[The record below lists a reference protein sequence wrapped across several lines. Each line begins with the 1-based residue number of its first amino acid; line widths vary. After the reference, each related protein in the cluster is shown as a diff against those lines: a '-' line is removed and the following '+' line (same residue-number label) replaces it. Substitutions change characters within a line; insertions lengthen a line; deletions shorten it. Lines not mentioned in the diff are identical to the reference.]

1 MFSRSATLS
10 LRGNSCVAMSTI
22 SKVRS
27 ALVPTRSFHSAYA
40 PASCSGGCR
49 RRSLPKPN
57 GAVPFVDPALAAP
70 DAPIWWTAHAG
81 GDALDARSY
90 RCQQAHKADLVLSR
104 ARSVSHVVI
113 GPDGV
118 ENVLVRTTCNAL
130 TLRLVG
136 ARAHRHPVNLTYLVA
151 AKSAK
156 SDARLLRV
164 AHDLLLNPERV
175 TVRTRR
181 RLMLR
186 NALIALDGKSAG
198 ATYFEIA
205 VVIFGPV
212 RARQAWRS
220 TSRSLKDQI
229 RRAWRLGKRL
239 RNGAYR
245 ELLR

>member
-1 MFSRSATLS
+1 MLSRSATLS

-22 SKVRS
+22 SKIRS
-27 ALVPTRSFHSAYA
+27 ALVRTPLVRSACA
-40 PASCSGGCR
+40 AANCSGGCR

-57 GAVPFVDPALAAP
+57 GVVPFVDPALAAP

-90 RCQQAHKADLVLSR
+90 RCPQDQADLVLSR

-118 ENVLVRTTCNAL
+118 ENVLVRSSHSAL

-136 ARAHRHPVNLTYLVA
+136 ARAHRHPVNLTYLVP

-156 SDARLLRV
+156 PDARLLRIAQDMLYAPGRV
-164 AHDLLLNPERV
+164 A
-175 TVRTRR
+175 VRTRR
-181 RLMLR
+181 QIMMR
-186 NALIALDGKSAG
+186 NALIGLDGKSAG
-198 ATYFEIA
+198 ATFFEIA
-205 VVIFGPV
+205 VVILGHA

-239 RNGAYR
+239 RDGDYR
-245 ELLR
+245 KLLR